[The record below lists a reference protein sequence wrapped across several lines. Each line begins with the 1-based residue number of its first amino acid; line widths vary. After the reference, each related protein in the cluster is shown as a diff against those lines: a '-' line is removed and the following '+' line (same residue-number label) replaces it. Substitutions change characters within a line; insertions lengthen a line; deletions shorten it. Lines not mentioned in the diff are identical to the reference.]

1 MKLIRIANIGL
12 ILGTITS
19 LAAFAFP
26 AMAATARSIKVT
38 FAEGVAQQTDCPAT
52 FTFCGIDQVVPLG
65 HATETILFNGACGGA
80 CDLRII
86 TLNNGTLILSET
98 FSSLSCPSTCDRPG
112 RGQPFSGVLSDVIV
126 GGTGAYAGAGGTLA
140 GTVHAAGKSTQ
151 IKLSGTLSLP

>member
-1 MKLIRIANIGL
+1 MKLVRIANIGL
-12 ILGTITS
+12 ILSTITL

-26 AMAATARSIKVT
+26 AMAATAIPIKIT

-52 FTFCGIDQVVPLG
+52 FTFCGIGQVVPLG

-86 TLNNGTLILSET
+86 TLNNGTLILDET

-112 RGQPFSGVLSDVIV
+112 RGQPFSGVLTDVIV
-126 GGTGAYAGAGGTLA
+126 GSTGAYAGASGTLA
-140 GTVHAAGKSTQ
+140 GTVHVAGKSTQ
-151 IKLSGTLSLP
+151 IKLSGTLILP